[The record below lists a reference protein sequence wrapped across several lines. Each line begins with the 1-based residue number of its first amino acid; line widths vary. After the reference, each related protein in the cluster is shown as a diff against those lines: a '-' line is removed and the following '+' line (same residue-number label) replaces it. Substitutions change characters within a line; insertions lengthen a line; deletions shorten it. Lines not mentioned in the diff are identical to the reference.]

1 MAKLKRGE
9 KTRAVREY
17 IAGNPEASPKAIVA
31 GLAATGMKIKLG
43 LANSLK
49 YGRRKPGRRK
59 APSVR
64 VAARKSG
71 RHATNGAVTV
81 AQLIEL
87 KRFADSLGGLDHV
100 RTALDALQQLR

>member
-17 IAGNPEASPKAIVA
+17 IGANPEASPKEIVA
-31 GLAATGMKIKLG
+31 GLATTGMKIKLG
-43 LANSLK
+43 LASSLK
-49 YGRRKPGRRK
+49 YGK
-59 APSVR
+59 
-64 VAARKSG
+64 RKSG
-71 RHATNGAVTV
+71 RRKTPSVRMAARKAGRQAANGAVTV
-81 AQLIEL
+81 EQLIEV